1 MLVILMVFSA
11 VSMVSSFEVDDNTHD
26 LVGAGERSKTR
37 TKQSKQ
43 LQASL
48 RHTDAVRS
56 RMKEERGKFVR
67 HRPQLLYPNRKETVR

>member
-1 MLVILMVFSA
+1 MVFSA

-43 LQASL
+43 L
-48 RHTDAVRS
+48 
-56 RMKEERGKFVR
+56 
-67 HRPQLLYPNRKETVR
+67 

>member
-1 MLVILMVFSA
+1 MVFMVFSA

-56 RMKEERGKFVR
+56 RMNAERGKFVR
-67 HRPQLLYPNRKETVR
+67 HGPQLLYPDRKETVR